1 MSASLRC
8 GLRALSHDV
17 DAAFVLLGDMPRVG
31 ADLLRRMS
39 AAYNPTEG
47 RSIIVPSFA
56 GKRGNP
62 VLWDRRFF
70 AEMMA
75 LAGDV
80 GAKHLIGEHAD
91 QVTEVEARDAGI
103 MMDVDTPEAYRE
115 LTGLA
120 PS

>member
-1 MSASLRC
+1 MC
-8 GLRALSHDV
+8 
-17 DAAFVLLGDMPRVG
+17 
-31 ADLLRRMS
+31 

-47 RSIIVPSFA
+47 RAIIVPSFA
-56 GKRGNP
+56 GKHGNP

-91 QVTEVEARDAGI
+91 QVTEIEAADSGI
-103 MMDVDTPEAYRE
+103 MLDVDTPEAYRE
-115 LTGLA
+115 LTGQEA
-120 PS
+120 P